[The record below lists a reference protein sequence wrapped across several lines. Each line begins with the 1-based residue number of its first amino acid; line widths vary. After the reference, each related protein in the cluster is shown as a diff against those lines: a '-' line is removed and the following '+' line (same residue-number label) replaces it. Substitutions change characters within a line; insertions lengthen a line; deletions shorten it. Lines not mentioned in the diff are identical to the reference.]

1 MIRSGIDFLLTELH
15 IFYRM
20 CEKTPGPGVGGKKN
34 MSFDLSR
41 IGQLLQDA
49 REEKNFTLSEVSDA
63 LFIRKRVVEAIE
75 AGKWDSLP
83 HEVYVKGY
91 VTQYAS
97 FLGILDVIEPKLALT
112 GKRVVSIERDTV
124 AMSHRTMTTRWEPKR
139 KVIGAVVVA
148 IIAGGFFIFQN
159 IQRPV
164 YVAPDPSPQVE
175 TAYQTVATN
184 TYEGPGDK
192 VVFEPKKLMIA
203 CQQRTWVRIVIDGS
217 EKKEFMMSP
226 EEVVVLNGK
235 EGFDL
240 LIGNAGGVRIF
251 YNGKDTGFSGEEG
264 EVKRINIS

>member
-1 MIRSGIDFLLTELH
+1 
-15 IFYRM
+15 
-20 CEKTPGPGVGGKKN
+20 VGGKKN
-34 MSFDLSR
+34 MSFDLSK
-41 IGQLLQDA
+41 IGQLLQDT
-49 REEKNFTLSEVSDA
+49 REEKNFTSSEVSDA

-97 FLGILDVIEPKLALT
+97 FLGILDVIEPELALT
-112 GKRVVSIERDTV
+112 GNRVVSLERDTV
-124 AMSHRTMTTRWEPKR
+124 AMPRQAIVTRWEPKK

-148 IIAGGFFIFQN
+148 MIAGGFFVFQN
-159 IQRPV
+159 VQRPV
-164 YVAPDPSPQVE
+164 YVAPDPRPQVE
-175 TAYQTVATN
+175 TGYQTVAASTP
-184 TYEGPGDK
+184 EGQGDM
-192 VVFEPKKLMIA
+192 VVFESKKLMIA

-226 EEVVVLNGK
+226 EEVVVINGK

-240 LIGNAGGVRIF
+240 LIGNAGGVKVF